1 MKRIY
6 IAFFALLATTLCACS
21 ETPSASAPAAASPA
35 SSPTATVTTMNT
47 AEMEK
52 MIIEIEKKSWEPVKN
67 QSPEEAKRFN
77 APGYRAI
84 YYGAI
89 KGEEES
95 ANDNKDIVLKSISFS
110 DWKVSFPV
118 KDTAIVTYKYEA
130 VSSYKG
136 KDTSGPTVAT
146 STWVNI
152 AGEWKLAV
160 YAEARAAQ
168 ETKK

>member
-6 IAFFALLATTLCACS
+6 IVFFALMATILCACS
-21 ETPSASAPAAASPA
+21 PISSGSAPAAASPA
-35 SSPTATVTTMNT
+35 ASPTATVAAMNT

-52 MIIEIEKKSWEPVKN
+52 MIIELEKKSWEPVKN

-84 YYGAI
+84 YFGAI

-118 KDTAIVTYKYEA
+118 KDTAIVTYKYDA
-130 VSSYKG
+130 VSTYKG
-136 KDTSGPTVAT
+136 KATGGPSVAT

-168 ETKK
+168 EIKK

>member
-6 IAFFALLATTLCACS
+6 VAFFALIALTLCACS
-21 ETPSASAPAAASPA
+21 TTPSESAPAASPM
-35 SSPTATVTTMNT
+35 SSPTATVTAMST

-52 MIIEIEKKSWEPVKN
+52 MIIDLEKKSWEPIKN
-67 QSPEEAKRFN
+67 QSPEEAKRLN

-84 YYGAI
+84 YYGVI
-89 KGEEES
+89 KSAEES
-95 ANDNKDIVLKSISFS
+95 ANDTKDIVMKSISFS

-118 KDTAIVTYKYEA
+118 KNTAVITYKYTA

-136 KDTSGPTVAT
+136 KDTSGPSVAT
-146 STWVNI
+146 SVWVNLG
-152 AGEWKLAV
+152 GERKQAI

-168 ETKK
+168 EPKK